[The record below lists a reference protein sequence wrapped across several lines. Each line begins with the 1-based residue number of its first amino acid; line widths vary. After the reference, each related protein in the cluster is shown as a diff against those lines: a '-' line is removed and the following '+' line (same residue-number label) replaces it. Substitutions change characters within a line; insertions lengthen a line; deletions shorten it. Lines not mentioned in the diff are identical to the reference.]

1 MSAKLLTG
9 NETFSYTI
17 STPPP
22 EKNLRFLVMVLI
34 RSNE

>member
-17 STPPP
+17 STPPRKKSP
-22 EKNLRFLVMVLI
+22 IFGHGTHPI
-34 RSNE
+34 

>member
-17 STPPP
+17 STPP

>member
-22 EKNLRFLVMVLI
+22 RKKSPIFGHGTHPI
-34 RSNE
+34 